1 MDPVDE
7 LCSEVFISNKSN
19 VLYAIGCHVV
29 FKPIIATPFY
39 LDSFRRCLRC
49 PDASDS
55 FLRSSGVRFRLAFP
69 YLVKLHHA
77 KILEMFLEMF
87 EHRNG
92 FSGPTYC
99 CLARRWTWSEP
110 FEETFRFA
118 AWMSIYQT
126 GEQ

>member
-7 LCSEVFISNKSN
+7 LCSEVFISSKSN
-19 VLYAIGCHVV
+19 ILYAIGGHVV
-29 FKPIIATPFY
+29 FRLIIATPFY

-55 FLRSSGVRFRLAFP
+55 FLRSSGVRFRVAFP
-69 YLVKLHHA
+69 YLVKLHHS
-77 KILEMFLEMF
+77 KILEMF

-92 FSGPTYC
+92 FPGPTYC
-99 CLARRWTWSEP
+99 CLARRPTWPKP